1 MLLTLEL
8 LPLLLSTAASSGDG
22 RIVFVSSRASFNAP
36 PFDAGKIV
44 VTEEANYSR
53 LKTYPTTKLYN
64 VRNGGLGGGG
74 GGGLQGGEKMG

>member
-22 RIVFVSSRASFNAP
+22 RIIFVSSRACFQAP

-44 VTEEANYSR
+44 VTAEADYDR
-53 LKTYPTTKLYN
+53 MKTYSTTKLYD
-64 VRNGGLGGGG
+64 VRERGGGSG
-74 GGGLQGGEKMG
+74 GGWVGA